1 MMMMA
6 ISSKNVS
13 CIRMMH
19 KKRGVWTLRSLFIL
33 LFLGPFWLMV
43 LSAMNMALDP
53 WLLSPWWLQ
62 KMLLREPFEKCRLVS
77 APFWTLRLWPLWV
90 LLQLLSRVR
99 YRREVL
105 MRALQRVKGNDSEL
119 LVLQSMLQLRHFYTS
134 KHCSNIEASTIYL
147 VLNTFCHNQWEKK
160 IRSWTR
166 NIHLVRETWFFQFNA
181 LFILYNFGKTFKDF
195 QKWQHERAKRAFPM
209 ISKLSLS
216 IIGNKESQK
225 KEKIFTASFWGI
237 FFSWTTKKNSK

>member
-77 APFWTLRLWPLWV
+77 APFWTLRLWPLLWV
-90 LLQLLSRVR
+90 LLLKLSRVR

-166 NIHLVRETWFFQFNA
+166 NIHLVREIFLYPTKLGSFNST
-181 LFILYNFGKTFKDF
+181 LYSSCIILVRL
-195 QKWQHERAKRAFPM
+195 W
-209 ISKLSLS
+209 
-216 IIGNKESQK
+216 
-225 KEKIFTASFWGI
+225 KIFKVIMLASKASFPNDI
-237 FFSWTTKKNSK
+237 